1 MKAVVHREFG
11 SPDVLRYEEVEA
23 PLAGAGEVV
32 IRVRAASGNPLDW
45 KLLKGVPRLARLL
58 SRRRKD
64 GFMVPGRDVA
74 GVVESAGANV
84 TRFTPGVE
92 VFGAC
97 HGAFAE
103 LARAPVRALAV
114 KPAGVSFEQA
124 ASIPIAGLSA
134 LQAVR
139 DRGKLQPGQKVLVN
153 GASGGVGSFAVQ
165 IARWIG
171 GSITGVCSTRSV
183 ELVQSLGADRVVDYT
198 QQDFAQSERDYDLVV
213 DCVGN
218 RSLSEC
224 RRVLRPGGRCI
235 LVGASDSLGVLGI
248 LGRILGALCFS
259 PFSSRK
265 IVVFI
270 AKPNPEDLALL
281 ADLMATG
288 KIRAVIDR
296 TYPLAETAEAL
307 RYLQG
312 QHPRGKVVVTVSS

>member
-1 MKAVVHREFG
+1 MKAIVHREFG

-23 PLAGAGEVV
+23 PVAGAGEVV

-45 KLLKGVPRLARLL
+45 KLMKGKPRFLRVL
-58 SRRRKD
+58 SKRNPG
-64 GFMVPGRDVA
+64 GFMIPGRDVA
-74 GVVESAGANV
+74 GVVESAGAGV
-84 TRFTPGVE
+84 THLGRGVE

-124 ASIPIAGLSA
+124 ASIPIAGVSA

-139 DRGKLQPGQKVLVN
+139 DQGRLQPGQKILVN

-171 GSITGVCSTRSV
+171 GSITGVCSTRNV

-198 QQDFAQSERDYDLVV
+198 QQDFTHSERDYDLVV

-248 LGRILGALCFS
+248 LGRILGALCLS

-265 IVVFI
+265 IAVFI
-270 AKPNPEDLALL
+270 AKLNPEDLALL
-281 ADLMATG
+281 ADLMANG

-296 TYPLAETAEAL
+296 TYPLAEAPEAL
-307 RYLQG
+307 RYLQTE
-312 QHPRGKVVVTVSS
+312 HARGKVVVTLS